1 MAKVITTELQHAG
14 ASSANIT
21 LAADGSVT
29 LPIDTVDIAT
39 LSATGTASS
48 STFLRGDNAWASA
61 GGLDGVTTGSG
72 NVTITDGNLIVASG
86 HGIDFSATADAD
98 SGGETISNVNEV
110 FDDYEEGEW
119 TPTLKYS
126 GAANCTTNSYSPKGR
141 YVKCGQLV
149 FISGYIALTAT
160 GSNNGGGW
168 LEIHGIPFASD
179 QYAQPDRPAY
189 SGVCSYWDN
198 WSSVKNLG
206 IILGNNNDYAN
217 ITGGDGS
224 SGQLQYGSLTDTS
237 WLAFSVTFRSNA

>member
-1 MAKVITTELQHAG
+1 MSEIKLNTTGGSGGSVSLKG
-14 ASSANIT
+14 PASTTGNADVDFV
-21 LAADGSVT
+21 LPQADGSAGQFLKT
-29 LPIDTVDIAT
+29 DGSAQ
-39 LSATGTASS
+39 LSW
-48 STFLRGDNAWASA
+48 DSA

-110 FDDYEEGEW
+110 FDDYEEGRW
-119 TPTLKYS
+119 TPTLMYS
-126 GAANCTTNSYSPKGR
+126 GAANCTTNAYSPKGR